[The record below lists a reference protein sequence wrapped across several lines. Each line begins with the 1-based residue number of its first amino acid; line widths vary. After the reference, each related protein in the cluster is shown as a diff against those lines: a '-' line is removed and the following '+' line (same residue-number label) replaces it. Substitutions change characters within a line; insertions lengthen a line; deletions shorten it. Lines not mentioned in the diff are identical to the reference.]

1 MNSESLIMILQL
13 IAGLVLLFFGGDW
26 LVNGG
31 VTLAHRFR
39 ISPLVIGMTIV
50 AFGTSAPELLVSM
63 TSAIK
68 GISGIAMGNVLGSNI
83 ANIGLILGLTAMLCP
98 IATNNRKI
106 TANGVIM
113 ILVSLLLL
121 LFSLNNIISRVE
133 GIVMFFGLVVFTAV
147 SIKRGRMSTG
157 KNRYVGNVENI
168 ERRNVENVENVN
180 IGNTGNTEGIERSK
194 NKNSSSEIH
203 KKEMSVWAAIL
214 LVILSCLML
223 YLGAEF
229 LVDGA
234 TSLAKALGVSD
245 KVIGLTIVAIG
256 TSLPEL
262 AASVAAALKKEMEIS
277 IGNII
282 GSNILN
288 ILCVLGL
295 SAFIRPIKFDFTQY
309 RIDFIVMIAFA
320 TILVILIRPRKG
332 QSLLGRAAGMLMF
345 AAYAVYAWTLLF

>member
-1 MNSESLIMILQL
+1 MILQL

-83 ANIGLILGLTAMLCP
+83 ANIGLILGLTAMLSP
-98 IATNNRKI
+98 IATNNRNI
-106 TANGVIM
+106 IANGVIM

-133 GIVMFFGLVVFTAV
+133 GIVMFSGLVVFTAV
-147 SIKRGRMSTG
+147 SIKRGRMSTE

-168 ERRNVENVENVN
+168 ERRNVENVN
-180 IGNTGNTEGIERSK
+180 IGNTGNTEGIEGSE
-194 NKNSSSEIH
+194 NENSSSEIH

-282 GSNILN
+282 GSNIFN

-295 SAFIRPIKFDFTQY
+295 SAFIRPIEFDFTQY
-309 RIDFIVMIAFA
+309 RIDFMVMIAFA

-345 AAYAVYAWTLLF
+345 AAYAVYAWTLF

>member
-1 MNSESLIMILQL
+1 MILQL

-83 ANIGLILGLTAMLCP
+83 ANIGLILGLTAMLSP

-113 ILVSLLLL
+113 ILASLLLL

-133 GIVMFFGLVVFTAV
+133 GIVMFSGLVVFTAV

-157 KNRYVGNVENI
+157 KNGYVENVENI
-168 ERRNVENVENVN
+168 ERRNVENVN
-180 IGNTGNTEGIERSK
+180 IGNTGNTEGIEGSE
-194 NKNSSSEIH
+194 NENSSSEIH
-203 KKEMSVWAAIL
+203 KKEMSVWTAIL

-282 GSNILN
+282 GSNIFN

-295 SAFIRPIKFDFTQY
+295 SAFIRPIEFDFTQY
-309 RIDFIVMIAFA
+309 RIDFMVMIAFA

-345 AAYAVYAWTLLF
+345 AAYAVYAWTLF

>member
-1 MNSESLIMILQL
+1 MNSQSLIMILQL

-83 ANIGLILGLTAMLCP
+83 ANIGLILGLTAMLSP

-113 ILVSLLLL
+113 ILASLLLL

-133 GIVMFFGLVVFTAV
+133 GIVMFSGLVVFTAV
-147 SIKRGRMSTG
+147 SIKRGRMSTE

-168 ERRNVENVENVN
+168 ERRNVENVN
-180 IGNTGNTEGIERSK
+180 IGNTGNTEGIEGSE
-194 NKNSSSEIH
+194 NENSSSEIH

-282 GSNILN
+282 GSNIFN

-295 SAFIRPIKFDFTQY
+295 SAFIRPIEFDFTQY
-309 RIDFIVMIAFA
+309 RIDFMVMIAFA

-345 AAYAVYAWTLLF
+345 AAYAVYAWTLF